1 VSFSKK
7 KLNLLNI
14 LNGEGK
20 LVFDIGTEIEQFANI
35 KVIGVGGG
43 GNNAVNRM
51 IEEGLDGV
59 EFVAINTDAQALMS
73 SNAGVTIRI
82 GERITR
88 GLGAGSDPEIGY
100 QAADE
105 NKEEIAQ
112 AIDGADMVFITAGMG
127 GGTGTGAAPVVAEA
141 AKNQGALTVGVVT
154 KPLTVEGKKRMNNA
168 ITGIEELKSKV
179 DTLIVIPNDRL
190 LEVAEKQT
198 SLMDAFKI
206 ADNVLRQGVQGI
218 SDLITITGIINL
230 DFADVKTIMTDAGS
244 ALMGIGTADGEN
256 RATEAAKFAI
266 ASPLLEAS
274 IDGARGVLLNITG
287 GMDLGIH
294 EANEAA
300 RVIQEVAD
308 PDANIILGAVIDEN
322 LEDEVKVTVI
332 ATGFDAAPKR
342 EVKKKDTE
350 NEMPEEEFEM
360 ESFSGDDLDIPAFL
374 SNKKG

>member
-1 VSFSKK
+1 
-7 KLNLLNI
+7 
-14 LNGEGK
+14 
-20 LVFDIGTEIEQFANI
+20 
-35 KVIGVGGG
+35 
-43 GNNAVNRM
+43 
-51 IEEGLDGV
+51 
-59 EFVAINTDAQALMS
+59 
-73 SNAGVTIRI
+73 
-82 GERITR
+82 
-88 GLGAGSDPEIGY
+88 
-100 QAADE
+100 
-105 NKEEIAQ
+105 
-112 AIDGADMVFITAGMG
+112 
-127 GGTGTGAAPVVAEA
+127 
-141 AKNQGALTVGVVT
+141 
-154 KPLTVEGKKRMNNA
+154 
-168 ITGIEELKSKV
+168 
-179 DTLIVIPNDRL
+179 
-190 LEVAEKQT
+190 
-198 SLMDAFKI
+198 
-206 ADNVLRQGVQGI
+206 
-218 SDLITITGIINL
+218 
-230 DFADVKTIMTDAGS
+230 MTDAGS

-374 SNKKG
+374 RNKKG